1 MSKKDIA
8 ERQAERERQE
18 VFEKERQMQKKRKR
32 KLTIIIAILAVIS
45 IAVVVEYI
53 VEILIWNNN
62 PDNVKGTQYIYKHIS
77 FFAKHFS
84 LAISMALV
92 GTIAMM
98 LVKANRGESRFSQ
111 NKGEDLM
118 VVVSLLLYLCAI
130 AALIIPFIW

>member
-1 MSKKDIA
+1 MSKKDIL
-8 ERQAERERQE
+8 ERQAEKQRQE
-18 VFEKERQMQKKRKR
+18 TFEKERQLQRKRKR

-53 VEILIWNNN
+53 TEILIWNNN
-62 PDNVKGTQYIYKHIS
+62 PDNVKGTKYIYNHIS

-118 VVVSLLLYLCAI
+118 VIVSLLLYLCAI
-130 AALIIPFIW
+130 AALVISFVW

>member
-1 MSKKDIA
+1 MSKKDIV
-8 ERQAERERQE
+8 ERQAEKERQQA
-18 VFEKERQMQKKRKR
+18 FEKERQIQRQKKR
-32 KLTIIIAILAVIS
+32 KLTIIIAILAIIS

-53 VEILIWNNN
+53 TEILIWNSN
-62 PDNVKGTQYIYKHIS
+62 PDNVKGTRYIYNHIS

-98 LVKANRGESRFSQ
+98 LVKANSNNSRFSQ

-118 VVVSLLLYLCAI
+118 VIVSLLLYLCSI
-130 AALIIPFIW
+130 AALVISFVW